1 MSAITLKNG
10 IEVSIRE
17 GVKED
22 AKAII
27 DFYNEVGGETH
38 FLSFGK
44 DEYKIS
50 LEDQEN
56 SMESAKASDNSI
68 KLIAFIDG
76 EIAGIATIDSNQKA
90 KGKHVGVLGIVVKE
104 KYWGAGLGKR
114 LMLDLIEWCKSNGI
128 TKKITLVTNEENHN
142 AIELYKRVGFEVES
156 ILKKECYYNGVYTD
170 LIGMSLL
177 LGI

>member
-1 MSAITLKNG
+1 MPTITLKNG
-10 IEVSIRE
+10 VDVLIRE
-17 GVKED
+17 GVRED
-22 AKAII
+22 AQSII

-50 LEDQEN
+50 LEEQEN
-56 SMESAKASDNSI
+56 AIESAKASDNSV

-76 EIAGIATIDSNQKA
+76 EIVGIATIDSNQKA

-104 KYWGAGLGKR
+104 KYWGIGLG
-114 LMLDLIEWCKSNGI
+114 KSNGI
-128 TKKITLVTNEENHN
+128 TKKITLVTNEENYN
-142 AIELYKRVGFEVES
+142 AIGLYKKVGFEVES

>member
-1 MSAITLKNG
+1 MPTITLKNG
-10 IEVSIRE
+10 VDVLIRE
-17 GVKED
+17 GVRED
-22 AKAII
+22 AQSII

-50 LEDQEN
+50 LEEQEN
-56 SMESAKASDNSI
+56 
-68 KLIAFIDG
+68 
-76 EIAGIATIDSNQKA
+76 
-90 KGKHVGVLGIVVKE
+90 
-104 KYWGAGLGKR
+104 
-114 LMLDLIEWCKSNGI
+114 
-128 TKKITLVTNEENHN
+128 
-142 AIELYKRVGFEVES
+142 AIGLYKKVGFEVES

>member
-1 MSAITLKNG
+1 MPTITLKNG
-10 IEVSIRE
+10 VDVLIRE
-17 GVKED
+17 GVRED
-22 AKAII
+22 AQSII

-50 LEDQEN
+50 LEEQEN
-56 SMESAKASDNSI
+56 AIESAKASDNSV

-76 EIAGIATIDSNQKA
+76 EIVGIATIDSNQKA

-104 KYWGAGLGKR
+104 KYWGIGLGKR

-128 TKKITLVTNEENHN
+128 NKKITLVTNEENYN
-142 AIELYKRVGFEVES
+142 AIGLYKKVGFEVES

>member
-1 MSAITLKNG
+1 MPTITLKNG
-10 IEVSIRE
+10 VDVLIRE
-17 GVKED
+17 GVRED
-22 AKAII
+22 AQSII

-50 LEDQEN
+50 LEEQEN
-56 SMESAKASDNSI
+56 AIESAKASD

-76 EIAGIATIDSNQKA
+76 EIVGIATIDSNQKA

-104 KYWGAGLGKR
+104 KYWGIGLGKR

-128 TKKITLVTNEENHN
+128 TKKITFVTNEENYN
-142 AIELYKRVGFEVES
+142 AIGLYKKVGFEVES